1 MQGYWQKPQAT
12 ADALIADGW
21 FRTGDVGELDADGYL
36 FLRDRLKDT
45 IISGGENIY
54 PAEVEN
60 ALQGHPD
67 VVEVAVI
74 GVPDERWGETPS
86 AVVVCAAGSVLSS
99 DDLIDFARG
108 RLARYKC
115 PTSITFVDVL
125 PRNATGKVLRR
136 ELREPHWAGRER
148 QIN

>member
-1 MQGYWQKPQAT
+1 V
-12 ADALIADGW
+12 LIADGW

-54 PAEVEN
+54 PAEVET
-60 ALQGHPD
+60 ALLGHPD

-86 AVVVCAAGSVLSS
+86 AVVVRAAGAVLSS

-108 RLARYKC
+108 RLAHYKC
-115 PTSITFVDVL
+115 PTSVTFVDVL

-136 ELREPHWAGRER
+136 ELRKPYWAGRER